1 MKRTWAYS
9 LILIPFLGNAV
20 SFNDFTKRAYDVS
33 EQVIESN
40 GRMNAIGFEK
50 ASALA
55 GDPLSIETSTRKIKA
70 DDSMDSGKEYG
81 IMLDYAFKM
90 PSFKAA
96 QANEFEV
103 KKKETEHEIATH
115 KGLIQVALKRG
126 WLLYQLEHER
136 SVILSEK
143 RDFSYK
149 AYQVGEKK
157 FKAGRLS
164 QMEFLRLESE
174 YQSTVQDLASVM
186 MEEEH
191 AQHYLKEAVISDAEV
206 VIDDLTFEFIEADSI
221 HNRITNTP
229 ILKSLDIRIDTLNA
243 QIATLCHST
252 VEAVSVGI
260 GMTQEPTQNSV
271 DFRLTIP
278 LAISSKNENK
288 IAALMNER
296 SALIHLREVSRQKL
310 ELSVQGLFEHLKERK
325 ANINVLRENEKKYET
340 LFTMAHKGY
349 EGGVIGQFEYLAS
362 KNAYYDARLRT
373 LQVKQEYIEE
383 MSAMEEKLGGIW

>member
-1 MKRTWAYS
+1 MKHTWAYS
-9 LILIPFLGNAV
+9 LILIPLLGNAV

>member
-243 QIATLCHST
+243 QIATLRHST

>member
-1 MKRTWAYS
+1 M
-9 LILIPFLGNAV
+9 
-20 SFNDFTKRAYDVS
+20 
-33 EQVIESN
+33 
-40 GRMNAIGFEK
+40 
-50 ASALA
+50 
-55 GDPLSIETSTRKIKA
+55 
-70 DDSMDSGKEYG
+70 
-81 IMLDYAFKM
+81 
-90 PSFKAA
+90 
-96 QANEFEV
+96 
-103 KKKETEHEIATH
+103 
-115 KGLIQVALKRG
+115 
-126 WLLYQLEHER
+126 YQLEHER

-186 MEEEH
+186 MEAEH
-191 AQHYLKEAVISDAEV
+191 AQHYLKEAVMSDEEV
-206 VIDDLTFEFIEADSI
+206 IIDDLKFEFIEADSI
-221 HNRITNTP
+221 HNRIMNTP

-243 QIATLCHST
+243 QIATLRHST
-252 VEAVSVGI
+252 IEAVSVGI

-296 SALIHLREVSRQKL
+296 SALVNMREVSRQKL
-310 ELSVQGLFEHLKERK
+310 ELSVQGLFDHLKERK
-325 ANINVLRENEKKYET
+325 ENINVLRENEKKYET
-340 LFTMAHKGY
+340 LFAMAHKGY

>member
-1 MKRTWAYS
+1 MKRTWAYC
-9 LILIPFLGNAV
+9 LILIPFIGNAV
-20 SFNDFTKRAYDVS
+20 NFNDFTKRAYDVS

-55 GDPLSIETSTRKIKA
+55 GDPLNIETSARKIKA

-96 QANEFEV
+96 QANEFEL
-103 KKKETEHEIATH
+103 KKKETEHEIAAY

-174 YQSTVQDLASVM
+174 YQSTVQELASVM
-186 MEEEH
+186 MEAEH
-191 AQHYLKEAVISDAEV
+191 AQHYLKEAVISDNEV
-206 VIDDLTFEFIEADSI
+206 IIDDLKFEFIEADSI
-221 HNRITNTP
+221 DNRIKNTP

-243 QIATLCHST
+243 QIATLRHSA

-288 IAALMNER
+288 IAALMSER
-296 SALIHLREVSRQKL
+296 SALLSLREVSRQKL
-310 ELSVQGLFEHLKERK
+310 ELSVQGLFDHLKERK
-325 ANINVLRENEKKYET
+325 ENIKVLRENEKKYET
-340 LFTMAHKGY
+340 LFAMAHKGY

-383 MSAMEEKLGGIW
+383 MSAIEEKLGGIW